1 MRPQEKWNKRDP
13 TMRRR
18 RRNRNPPRFFPNNT
32 TSVQT
37 RSDAVTPASD
47 GSSPND
53 TATEAADGDAGGDQ
67 GEEEEEATGAEPDLP
82 PQRIRSTSAGPE
94 TRLGLHRAVLNRRA
108 TRSSPLR
115 PASDPIEIDMT
126 PKNVRRQ
133 LFPSPNKSQPAPTT
147 STSKEPELPSFV
159 RRSPRLNK
167 TKDVFTE
174 VNQPT
179 TPPRSATTGRPFKTP
194 GREFGDEMSG
204 NIQRTP
210 SRSTERSS
218 TAAILGFNKTPARMT
233 PFTRSIHD
241 ALMSTSAED
250 MLNSTAPLDFP
261 DLPSLKGSSPMSTNP
276 IFQIDFSEL
285 STDIP
290 QDFHDIFSTDAPMP
304 SSPPVAAFL
313 GDMSVIDYGLLDP
326 QLLQSPDS
334 DVRRSPRKRVA

>member
-13 TMRRR
+13 TIRRR

-32 TSVQT
+32 TNPNST

-53 TATEAADGDAGGDQ
+53 TATEAADGDEGGDQ
-67 GEEEEEATGAEPDLP
+67 GEGEETAVEPDLP

-94 TRLGLHRAVLNRRA
+94 TRLGLHQAVLNRRG

-115 PASDPIEIDMT
+115 PASDPIEIDIT

-133 LFPSPNKSQPAPTT
+133 LFPSPNKPKSAPTT
-147 STSKEPELPSFV
+147 HPSKEPELPSFV

-167 TKDVFTE
+167 TKDVFTDLE
-174 VNQPT
+174 APS
-179 TPPRSATTGRPFKTP
+179 TPPRPSTTGHSFRTP
-194 GREFGDEMSG
+194 GREFGDELSG

-210 SRSTERSS
+210 SQSTERTS

-250 MLNSTAPLDFP
+250 MLNSTVPLDFP
-261 DLPSLKGSSPMSTNP
+261 DLPSLNGSSPMSTNP

-285 STDIP
+285 TTDIP
-290 QDFHDIFSTDAPMP
+290 TDFHDIFSTDAPMP
-304 SSPPVAAFL
+304 SSPPVDAFF
-313 GDMSVIDYGLLDP
+313 GDADGIDYGLLDP
-326 QLLQSPDS
+326 ELLKSPVNE
-334 DVRRSPRKRVA
+334 VRRSPRKRVA